1 MNAESYSLAV
11 PAQEPPFPKRN
22 VLIHQKV
29 RRRSVETA
37 RARKKPRVLRTMSI
51 STKVT
56 EDEYA
61 VLAALAGD
69 QSISE
74 WARDILLRAAT
85 PEHSASVIVGE
96 LLALRTILLNLHFAV
111 CRGET
116 VTQESMQRFIDR
128 ADLDKVHKAQ
138 ELLVSSSRGI
148 R

>member
-1 MNAESYSLAV
+1 LVPDAEPWFL
-11 PAQEPPFPKRN
+11 KRN
-22 VLIHQKV
+22 VLIHERL
-29 RRRSVETA
+29 RRRSGETA
-37 RARKKPRVLRTMSI
+37 RARKKPRVLRTMSV

-74 WARDILLRAAT
+74 WARDTLLRAAT
-85 PEHSASVIVGE
+85 PDHSASVVVGE

-111 CRGET
+111 CRGEP
-116 VTQESMQRFIDR
+116 VTQETMQRFIDR
-128 ADLDKVHKAQ
+128 ADLDKVQKAH
-138 ELLVSSSRGI
+138 ELLVSSSRGM